1 VSEEKEEE
9 EEKGSS
15 ERQIYYVACPFNLYF
30 VDAVDTVHSATP
42 YRSRRAGVDCA
53 VLPFHSQ

>member
-15 ERQIYYVACPFNLYF
+15 ERQIYYVACPFN
-30 VDAVDTVHSATP
+30 
-42 YRSRRAGVDCA
+42 
-53 VLPFHSQ
+53 FHVMIFSIFIPI